1 MKTSLEK
8 CLGHPIILPMGT
20 SKPQFPFININK
32 TSITVIPWFHTWRI
46 IPPECLIFQWIIL
59 RFLWKTTMVS
69 NQIPSRMI
77 LPVPCDP
84 CDPCAGRHQHEA
96 SLVVSSSP
104 GKNMVNWELRITTT
118 TSIIII
124 IIIIPKNRM
133 DITLSVQTTRQNQR
147 NDTHKSS
154 SGSFCG
160 DAAEIHGPHL
170 CSRILAPGL
179 HILRSVGPPFS
190 INKLVQIITPMSLWF
205 MIRK

>member
-118 TSIIII
+118 NTNTNTTTTTIIII
-124 IIIIPKNRM
+124 TKNRM
-133 DITLSVQTTRQNQR
+133 DITLSVQTTRQN
-147 NDTHKSS
+147 HWWHHS
-154 SGSFCG
+154 
-160 DAAEIHGPHL
+160 AAQGRSVAMLPKFMAHIF
-170 CSRILAPGL
+170 APGSSPQVCISYVL
-179 HILRSVGPPFS
+179 WGPRF
-190 INKLVQIITPMSLWF
+190 
-205 MIRK
+205 R